1 MAGNVIIIG
10 AGLAGSLLAIY
21 LAKRGIAVDV
31 YEARG
36 DMRLEDVAAGRSINL
51 ALSDRGIAAL
61 RQIGMD
67 EYTLAE
73 AVPMNGRMIHS
84 VAGGMRLL
92 PYSGRKGEFINSVS
106 RAGLNIA
113 LINEAA
119 KYRGVRFHF
128 DERCVDFNCKT
139 GEACFSS

>member
-1 MAGNVIIIG
+1 MSNVVIIG
-10 AGLAGSLLAIY
+10 AGLAGSLLSIY

-36 DMRLEDVAAGRSINL
+36 DMRMEEVAAGRSINL

-61 RQIGMD
+61 REVGMD
-67 EYTLAE
+67 EYMLAE
-73 AVPMNGRMIHS
+73 AVPMYGRMIHS
-84 VAGGMRLL
+84 VSGETKLL

-113 LINEAA
+113 LINEAER
-119 KYRGVRFHF
+119 YQGVRFRFNEHCLDF
-128 DERCVDFNCKT
+128 D
-139 GEACFSS
+139 

>member
-1 MAGNVIIIG
+1 MSKVIIIG

-21 LAKRGIAVDV
+21 LAKRGIEVDV

-36 DMRLEDVAAGRSINL
+36 DMRLEEVAAGRSINL

-61 RQIGMD
+61 REVGMD
-67 EYTLAE
+67 EYMLAE
-73 AVPMNGRMIHS
+73 AVPMYGRMIHS
-84 VAGGMRLL
+84 VASETKLL

-113 LINEAA
+113 NFTPTRRAS
-119 KYRGVRFHF
+119 
-128 DERCVDFNCKT
+128 D
-139 GEACFSS
+139 SSTLAG